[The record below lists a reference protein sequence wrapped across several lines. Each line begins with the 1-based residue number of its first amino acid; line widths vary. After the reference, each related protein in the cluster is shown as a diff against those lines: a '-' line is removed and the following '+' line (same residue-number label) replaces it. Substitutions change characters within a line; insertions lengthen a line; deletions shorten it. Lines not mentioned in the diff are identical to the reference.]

1 MEYASICWAPTSEKM
16 KKSIEMVQHRAIRFI
31 LNAHAKKGEYK
42 YVSIS
47 RLLNTLQLET
57 LEERRVKARLIM
69 VYKILNGHVIL
80 DSEML
85 PKFKNDKPRQCNFPT
100 VGRKNQLIEPP
111 IGLHVTKST
120 FFYSIQKIWNSKV
133 TKAQAEA
140 PSIDAFKN
148 YMKKVSF

>member
-1 MEYASICWAPTSEKM
+1 
-16 KKSIEMVQHRAIRFI
+16 MVQHRAAKFI
-31 LNAHAKKGEYK
+31 GNMHSKKSDYK
-42 YVSIS
+42 NVSIS
-47 RLLNTLQLET
+47 KLLNQLNLET
-57 LEERRVKARLIM
+57 LEERRTKARLTM

-85 PKFKNDKPRQCNFPT
+85 PKFKNDKPRQCNLPT
-100 VGRKNQLIEPP
+100 VGLKNQLIEPP

-133 TKAQAEA
+133 TEAQAEA

-148 YMKKVSF
+148 YMKKVTF